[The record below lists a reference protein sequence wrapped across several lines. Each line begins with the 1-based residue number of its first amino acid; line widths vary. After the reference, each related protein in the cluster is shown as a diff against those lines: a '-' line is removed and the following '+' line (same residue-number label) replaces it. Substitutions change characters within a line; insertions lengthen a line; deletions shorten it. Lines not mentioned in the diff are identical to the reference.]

1 MTSRRPS
8 RARFGL
14 LLGMLASMTL
24 LTAPLGSAT
33 PPSPTI
39 TVFAAISLSD
49 ALVEASREFTR
60 RTGIKVRHSFA
71 SSAQLARQITAG
83 ARADVFIAA
92 DQHWMD
98 ELRSTRLIDPRTERR
113 LAGNRLVVI
122 QPASLRSVPA
132 RAWITGLANGRL
144 ATGDPQYVPLGRYAR
159 EALTTL
165 GVWGDVEPRLVR
177 AENARVATLLVA
189 RGEAA
194 LGIVYATD
202 ARNDR
207 RVRVITRLDA
217 SLHSPIVY
225 PAALTLDAQD
235 AAIAYLNFL
244 SSTDGR
250 KFFAAH
256 GFDTPQ

>member
-1 MTSRRPS
+1 MTSRRNS
-8 RARFGL
+8 RARSGL
-14 LLGMLASMTL
+14 LLGMLAW
-24 LTAPLGSAT
+24 LTMLAAPLGRAA
-33 PPSPTI
+33 PASPKI

-49 ALVEASREFTR
+49 ALEEASREFTR
-60 RTGIKVRHSFA
+60 RTGVEVRHAFA
-71 SSAQLARQITAG
+71 SSAQLARQINAG

-92 DQHWMD
+92 DQNWMD
-98 ELRSTRLIDPRTERR
+98 ELRRTRRIDPLTERR

-122 QPASLRSVPA
+122 QPASLRPVPA
-132 RAWITGLANGRL
+132 HSWVTGLANGRL

-159 EALTTL
+159 EALTAL
-165 GVWGDVEPRLVR
+165 GVWADVEPLLVR

-189 RGEAA
+189 RGEAV

-207 RVRVITRLDA
+207 RIRVITRLDA

-225 PAALTLDAQD
+225 PAALTRDAQD

>member
-1 MTSRRPS
+1 MTSRRNS
-8 RARFGL
+8 RARSGL
-14 LLGMLASMTL
+14 LLGMLAW
-24 LTAPLGSAT
+24 LTMLAAPLGSAA
-33 PPSPTI
+33 PASPKI

-49 ALVEASREFTR
+49 ALEEASREFTR
-60 RTGIKVRHSFA
+60 RTGIEVRHAFA
-71 SSAQLARQITAG
+71 SSAQLARQINAG

-92 DQHWMD
+92 DQNWMD
-98 ELRSTRLIDPRTERR
+98 ELRRTRRIDPLTERR
-113 LAGNRLVVI
+113 LAGNHLVVI
-122 QPASLRSVPA
+122 QPASLRPVPTHS
-132 RAWITGLANGRL
+132 WITGLANGRL

-159 EALTTL
+159 EALTAL
-165 GVWGDVEPRLVR
+165 GVWADVEPRLVR
-177 AENARVATLLVA
+177 AENARAATLLVA
-189 RGEAA
+189 RGEAV

-207 RVRVITRLDA
+207 RIRVITRLDA

-225 PAALTLDAQD
+225 PAALTRDAQD

>member
-1 MTSRRPS
+1 M
-8 RARFGL
+8 
-14 LLGMLASMTL
+14 ML

-49 ALVEASREFTR
+49 ALEEASREFTQ
-60 RTGIKVRHSFA
+60 RTGIEVRHSFA

-92 DQHWMD
+92 DQNWMD
-98 ELRSTRLIDPRTERR
+98 ELRRARRIDPRTERR

-122 QPASLRSVPA
+122 QPASLPPIPA
-132 RAWITGLANGRL
+132 RNWVTGLGNSRL
-144 ATGDPQYVPLGRYAR
+144 ATGDPQFVPLGRYAR
-159 EALTTL
+159 EALTAL
-165 GVWGDVEPRLVR
+165 GVWPDMEPRLVR

-207 RVRVITRLDA
+207 RVRVVTRLDA
-217 SLHSPIVY
+217 SLHSPIIY

-235 AAIAYLNFL
+235 AAITYLNFL
-244 SSTDGR
+244 SSNDGR
-250 KFFAAH
+250 KFFAAQ
-256 GFDTPQ
+256 GFERPE

>member
-1 MTSRRPS
+1 MTSRRYS
-8 RARFGL
+8 RARSGL
-14 LLGMLASMTL
+14 LLTL
-24 LTAPLGSAT
+24 LAWLTLLAAPLGSAA
-33 PPSPTI
+33 PASPKI

-49 ALVEASREFTR
+49 ALEEASREFTR
-60 RTGIKVRHSFA
+60 RTGIEVRHAFA
-71 SSAQLARQITAG
+71 SSAQLARQINAG

-92 DQHWMD
+92 DQNWMD
-98 ELRSTRLIDPRTERR
+98 ELRRTRRIDPRTERQ

-122 QPASLRSVPA
+122 QPASLRPVPA
-132 RAWITGLANGRL
+132 HSWITGLANGRL

-159 EALTTL
+159 EALTSL
-165 GVWGDVEPRLVR
+165 GVWANVEPRLVR
-177 AENARVATLLVA
+177 ADNARVATLLVA

-217 SLHSPIVY
+217 SLHSPIIY

-235 AAIAYLNFL
+235 AAIDYLNFL
-244 SSTDGR
+244 SSTEGR

-256 GFDTPQ
+256 GFEPPK

>member
-1 MTSRRPS
+1 MTSRRYS
-8 RARFGL
+8 RARSGL
-14 LLGMLASMTL
+14 LLGMLAW
-24 LTAPLGSAT
+24 LTMLAAPLGSAA
-33 PPSPTI
+33 PASPKI

-49 ALVEASREFTR
+49 ALEEASREFTR
-60 RTGIKVRHSFA
+60 RTGIEVRHAFA
-71 SSAQLARQITAG
+71 SSAQLARQINAG

-92 DQHWMD
+92 DQNWMD
-98 ELRSTRLIDPRTERR
+98 ELRRTRRIDPLTERR

-132 RAWITGLANGRL
+132 HAWITGLANGRL

-165 GVWGDVEPRLVR
+165 GVWADVESRLVR

-202 ARNDR
+202 ARHDR

-250 KFFAAH
+250 KFFAAY

>member
-1 MTSRRPS
+1 
-8 RARFGL
+8 
-14 LLGMLASMTL
+14 
-24 LTAPLGSAT
+24 
-33 PPSPTI
+33 
-39 TVFAAISLSD
+39 
-49 ALVEASREFTR
+49 
-60 RTGIKVRHSFA
+60 
-71 SSAQLARQITAG
+71 
-83 ARADVFIAA
+83 
-92 DQHWMD
+92 
-98 ELRSTRLIDPRTERR
+98 
-113 LAGNRLVVI
+113 
-122 QPASLRSVPA
+122 
-132 RAWITGLANGRL
+132 LANGRL

>member
-1 MTSRRPS
+1 MTSRRYS
-8 RARFGL
+8 RARSGL
-14 LLGMLASMTL
+14 LLTLLMWLTMLA
-24 LTAPLGSAT
+24 APLGSAA
-33 PPSPTI
+33 PASPKI

-49 ALVEASREFTR
+49 ALEEASREFTR
-60 RTGIKVRHSFA
+60 RTGIEVRHAFA
-71 SSAQLARQITAG
+71 SSAQLARQINAG

-92 DQHWMD
+92 DQNWMD
-98 ELRSTRLIDPRTERR
+98 ELRRTRRIDPRTERQ

-122 QPASLRSVPA
+122 QPTSLRPVPA
-132 RAWITGLANGRL
+132 HSWITSLANGRL

-159 EALTTL
+159 EALTSL
-165 GVWGDVEPRLVR
+165 GVWADVEPRLVR

-189 RGEAA
+189 RGEAV

-207 RVRVITRLDA
+207 RIQVITRLDA

-225 PAALTLDAQD
+225 PAALTRDAQD

-250 KFFAAH
+250 KFFAAY
-256 GFDTPQ
+256 GFDTPK

>member
-1 MTSRRPS
+1 MM
-8 RARFGL
+8 L
-14 LLGMLASMTL
+14 LA
-24 LTAPLGSAT
+24 APLGSAT

-49 ALVEASREFTR
+49 ALEEASREFTR
-60 RTGIKVRHSFA
+60 RTGIEVRHSFA

-92 DQHWMD
+92 DQNWMD
-98 ELRSTRLIDPRTERR
+98 ELRRARRIDPRTERR
-113 LAGNRLVVI
+113 VAGNRLVVI
-122 QPASLRSVPA
+122 QPASLPPIPA
-132 RAWITGLANGRL
+132 RNWVTGLRNSRL
-144 ATGDPQYVPLGRYAR
+144 ATGDPQFVPLGRYAR
-159 EALTTL
+159 EALTAL
-165 GVWGDVEPRLVR
+165 GVWPDVEPRLVR

-217 SLHSPIVY
+217 SLHSPIIY

-235 AAIAYLNFL
+235 AAITYLNFL
-244 SSTDGR
+244 SSNDGR
-250 KFFAAH
+250 KFFAAQ
-256 GFDTPQ
+256 GFERPE